1 MKRKIAIIEDD
12 KKIADL
18 VKLYLEKEGFE
29 VFIANDGEKGLEII
43 KKSVPD
49 LIILDL
55 MLPKI
60 DGLAIARK
68 VFQEDKIPI
77 IILTAKGEEIDKIIG
92 LEIGADDYMTKPFS
106 PRELVSRIKAVLR
119 RSESAGRPE
128 KDDIVVIK
136 ELEINPQK
144 FSVKKNGKRIAL
156 TRKEFAIL
164 LILSKHPGRVFSR
177 QDLMNQIYSIDD
189 EPVFDRT
196 VDVHISNL
204 RNKLKDR
211 SQQLIATVS
220 GIGYK
225 LKVND
230 ED

>member
-18 VKLYLEKEGFE
+18 VKLYLEKEDFE

-43 KKSVPD
+43 AKSAPD

-60 DGLAIARK
+60 DGLAIAGK
-68 VFQEDKIPI
+68 VFQEYKIPI
-77 IILTAKGEEIDKIIG
+77 IMLTAKGEEIDKIIG

-136 ELEINPQK
+136 DLEINPQK
-144 FSVKKNGKRIAL
+144 FS
-156 TRKEFAIL
+156 
-164 LILSKHPGRVFSR
+164 
-177 QDLMNQIYSIDD
+177 
-189 EPVFDRT
+189 
-196 VDVHISNL
+196 
-204 RNKLKDR
+204 
-211 SQQLIATVS
+211 
-220 GIGYK
+220 
-225 LKVND
+225 
-230 ED
+230 